1 MTPQPRLSCHI
12 CFAVEIAAPVVSS
25 FKLHLD
31 MRQSATPQRR
41 WEHDYWTRNTE
52 QNTSN
57 LWLISSVSACSL
69 FMSCD
74 PQAFNLWPGRPI
86 LTLRWLFQGSQ
97 LPLAWALRTFLS
109 SVARN
114 AWLSHSWP
122 LYSGLPSIFY
132 THTHTHAK
140 GLHCTKGLLEDCLW
154 GLQLRPKG
162 EGHLVKSHL
171 LNNHTDNTVLDLE
184 KYFFSWLLSRHAWW
198 WHKAVNL
205 LNNNQPLHC

>member
-1 MTPQPRLSCHI
+1 M
-12 CFAVEIAAPVVSS
+12 SS
-25 FKLHLD
+25 LKVHLCT
-31 MRQSATPQRR
+31 RQRATPQRR
-41 WEHDYWTRNTE
+41 WERDYWTRSTQ

-97 LPLAWALRTFLS
+97 LPLAWVLRTFLS

-122 LYSGLPSIFY
+122 LYSGLPSIFW
-132 THTHTHAK
+132 THTHTCK
-140 GLHCTKGLLEDCLW
+140 GTQLYKRTPGGLSV
-154 GLQLRPKG
+154 GPSAPSQRRRPPSRVPPS
-162 EGHLVKSHL
+162 EWSH
-171 LNNHTDNTVLDLE
+171 
-184 KYFFSWLLSRHAWW
+184 W
-198 WHKAVNL
+198 
-205 LNNNQPLHC
+205 

>member
-1 MTPQPRLSCHI
+1 MRLH
-12 CFAVEIAAPVVSS
+12 
-25 FKLHLD
+25 
-31 MRQSATPQRR
+31 ATPQHR
-41 WEHDYWTRNTE
+41 WEHDYWTRNTQ

-69 FMSCD
+69 FMFCD

-132 THTHTHAK
+132 THTHTHTQK
-140 GLHCTKGLLEDCLW
+140 GLNCTKGLMEDYLW
-154 GLQLRPKG
+154 GLQLRLKG
-162 EGHLVKSHL
+162 EGHLVKSHP
-171 LNNHTDNTVLDLE
+171 LNDHTDNTQLWTQ
-184 KYFFSWLLSRHAWW
+184 KMCNFFSWLLSHRAWW
-198 WHKAVNL
+198 QGQLVN
-205 LNNNQPLHC
+205 